1 MDRQDEIA
9 RGQWAEQLLKDPRW
23 IEAWEAFRL
32 AVFAKMENAKTD
44 EGTLRGKDYLRV
56 ANDVRAYFEGHIRT
70 GHMAANEIKLEEEE
84 KRKKHFWSRAA

>member
-1 MDRQDEIA
+1 MDRQDEVA
-9 RGQWAEQLLKDPRW
+9 RGKWAEQLLKDERW
-23 IEAWEAFRL
+23 VDAWESFRL

-70 GHMAANEIKLEEEE
+70 GQVAAHEIKLEEEE
-84 KRKKHFWSRAA
+84 KKRKFWQRAA